1 MPNDVKIK
9 RLEVRNYRCFEDFTV
24 DCTKDNGSV
33 SQWTVFLGNNNT
45 GKTTLL
51 KAIANMRPVRL
62 LSASNKPLYTPKAF
76 IDMSVR
82 EDLDDTSYI
91 SCDLKH
97 NEETHSWTVSRGASL
112 KDYISKFKFDGFQ
125 SFFQIYAYG
134 VSRYPA
140 RTNLSEL
147 LGDSCATLFSA
158 EKRLTNIEEWLMQL
172 DYSAK
177 NDITTANNRIYK
189 IQELICGNLFPEIES
204 FEFHSSDELHNYME
218 FLTKDGWVQYSQ
230 LGFGYQSML
239 SWVIDFCK
247 RMFDRYPDS
256 DNPLH
261 ENAIVLI
268 DEIDLHL
275 HPQWQRDIISFLS
288 RAFPNTQ
295 FIVTTH
301 SPLVIQSMEDVNLY
315 VLHRVDDK
323 VKVVRSDY
331 NNFLGW
337 TVEEIMKDT
346 MMMGND
352 TRSDEY
358 NSFISEFDDGLD
370 AADYEKAK
378 SAYKKLIDILHPDN
392 PTRRLL
398 EIQLSRLKY
407 DKTE

>member
-1 MPNDVKIK
+1 
-9 RLEVRNYRCFEDFTV
+9 
-24 DCTKDNGSV
+24 
-33 SQWTVFLGNNNT
+33 
-45 GKTTLL
+45 
-51 KAIANMRPVRL
+51 
-62 LSASNKPLYTPKAF
+62 
-76 IDMSVR
+76 
-82 EDLDDTSYI
+82 
-91 SCDLKH
+91 
-97 NEETHSWTVSRGASL
+97 
-112 KDYISKFKFDGFQ
+112 
-125 SFFQIYAYG
+125 
-134 VSRYPA
+134 
-140 RTNLSEL
+140 
-147 LGDSCATLFSA
+147 
-158 EKRLTNIEEWLMQL
+158 
-172 DYSAK
+172 
-177 NDITTANNRIYK
+177 
-189 IQELICGNLFPEIES
+189 
-204 FEFHSSDELHNYME
+204 ME

-315 VLHRVDDK
+315 ILHRKDKK

-331 NNFLGW
+331 SSFIGW

-346 MMMGND
+346 MMMGDD

-358 NSFISEFDDGLD
+358 NSYITEFDDGLD
-370 AADYEKAK
+370 ASNYEKAK
-378 SAYKKLIDILHPDN
+378 SAYEKLINILHPEN
-392 PTRRLL
+392 PARRLL
-398 EIQLSRLKY
+398 EIQLSRLEY